1 MSRKIYKTKK
11 KNMTQTKD
19 RVDVS
24 YFLLRLTPDEK
35 RRLSM
40 IAKEK
45 ATTITSLIRYVLSHN
60 LTIEDL

>member
-1 MSRKIYKTKK
+1 MTQTSKK
-11 KNMTQTKD
+11 KTQTKD

-35 RRLSM
+35 QKLSM

-45 ATTITSLIRYVLSHN
+45 
-60 LTIEDL
+60 